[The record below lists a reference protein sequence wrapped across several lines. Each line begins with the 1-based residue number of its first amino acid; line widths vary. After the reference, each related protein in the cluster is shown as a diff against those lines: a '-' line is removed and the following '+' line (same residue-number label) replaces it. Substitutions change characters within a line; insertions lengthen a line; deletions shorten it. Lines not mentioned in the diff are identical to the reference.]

1 MRIKLY
7 TARGMPEVM
16 ALIRSELGPDA
27 VILNSRR
34 TAGGVEVTAAHD
46 EQASA
51 STLPPSPLAFA
62 RAESC
67 PLLAH
72 GTPEP
77 LAAKLRAGPL
87 PFALSVVFRFQPID
101 SATLRRPLLFIG
113 PPGAGK
119 TLTVARLATRL
130 VIAKTPPTVI
140 TADTRRTGAFEQLA
154 AYTDLLGLRLH
165 SLGATAPTGLTL
177 IDAPGLDPFE
187 RTDRDELAGLVRH
200 TGAIPILVLP
210 AGLDANE
217 ALDLADGF
225 AGLGATRLIATRLD
239 VARRLGGIL
248 AAGTRLPFAEAGIG
262 SDAPGGLVP
271 FTPERLAQRLA
282 VVPTRRAS

>member
-1 MRIKLY
+1 MRVKLY
-7 TARGMPEVM
+7 TARGMPEAM
-16 ALIRSELGPDA
+16 AMIRTELGADA
-27 VILNSRR
+27 VILNSRCIN
-34 TAGGVEVTAAHD
+34 GGVEVTAGRD
-46 EQASA
+46 EPAA
-51 STLPPSPLAFA
+51 APTRAPSSVGAA
-62 RAESC
+62 RPDSC

-87 PFALSVVFRFQPID
+87 PFALSVAFRFQPID
-101 SATLRRPLLFIG
+101 PGTLRNPLLFIG

-130 VIAKTPPTVI
+130 VIANTPPTVI

-165 SLGATAPTGLTL
+165 HFGQTFPAGPTL
-177 IDAPGLDPFE
+177 IDAPGLDPFN
-187 RTDRDELAGLVRH
+187 RADRDELAGLGRH
-200 TGAIPILVLP
+200 SGATPILVLP
-210 AGLDANE
+210 AGLDALE
-217 ALDLADGF
+217 ALDLAHAF
-225 AGLGATRLIATRLD
+225 AGLGAARLIATRLD

-248 AAGTRLPFAEAGIG
+248 AAATRLPLAEAGIG
-262 SDAPGGLVP
+262 PAAPDGLVP

>member
-101 SATLRRPLLFIG
+101 SATLRRPLLFTG
-113 PPGAGK
+113 PPGAGDV
-119 TLTVARLATRL
+119 TRARGRRSRVLRVEARLRIHR
-130 VIAKTPPTVI
+130 VKSS
-140 TADTRRTGAFEQLA
+140 R
-154 AYTDLLGLRLH
+154 
-165 SLGATAPTGLTL
+165 S
-177 IDAPGLDPFE
+177 
-187 RTDRDELAGLVRH
+187 
-200 TGAIPILVLP
+200 
-210 AGLDANE
+210 
-217 ALDLADGF
+217 
-225 AGLGATRLIATRLD
+225 
-239 VARRLGGIL
+239 
-248 AAGTRLPFAEAGIG
+248 
-262 SDAPGGLVP
+262 
-271 FTPERLAQRLA
+271 
-282 VVPTRRAS
+282 

>member
-7 TARGMPEVM
+7 TARGMPEAM
-16 ALIRSELGPDA
+16 ALIRTELGADA
-27 VILNSRR
+27 LILNSRR
-34 TAGGVEVTAAHD
+34 IAGGVEVTAARD
-46 EQASA
+46 EPAA
-51 STLPPSPLAFA
+51 PPPLPPSPLPAT
-62 RAESC
+62 RPDSC

-87 PFALSVVFRFQPID
+87 PFALSIAFRFQPID
-101 SATLRRPLLFIG
+101 PATLRTPLLFVG

-119 TLTVARLATRL
+119 TLTIARLATRL
-130 VIAKTPPTVI
+130 VIAKTRPTVI

-154 AYTDLLGLRLH
+154 AYTDLLGLPLH
-165 SLGATAPTGLTL
+165 SLGATPPSGPTL
-177 IDAPGLDPFE
+177 IDAPGLDPFA
-187 RTDRDELAGLVRH
+187 RADREDLVGLIRH
-200 TGAIPILVLP
+200 TAATPILVLP
-210 AGLDANE
+210 AGLDPHE
-217 ALDLADGF
+217 ALDLADAF
-225 AGLGATRLIATRLD
+225 AALGATRLIATRLD

-248 AAGTRLPFAEAGIG
+248 AAATRLPLAEAGIG
-262 SDAPGGLVP
+262 PDASGGLVP